1 MASRPRARQAVR
13 IAVLAGAVHLCACAA
28 AQEPG
33 APSTPVAASVAPSS
47 PYLQA
52 ADEAARSYD
61 YAAASRLLE
70 QAAAGAA
77 EPLAGQIKQRLA
89 LYEQFLAMTQLLQQ
103 AKDNPGRMVGTGT
116 TRGGRQLSGLLHM
129 FELGIIPGARIGNRV
144 LDEGFLALK
153 AGGDTVRRM
162 AAREIAQ
169 VSVEWVAPRTE
180 AWPNYWTIGK
190 VRVVLQTGEVVEG
203 TPTWILPLSTL
214 TVRPAGAEEDDSV
227 TAYPLSPKGFT
238 PDDLVS
244 QVTILGAP
252 PAPPP
257 LTPE

>member
-1 MASRPRARQAVR
+1 
-13 IAVLAGAVHLCACAA
+13 
-28 AQEPG
+28 
-33 APSTPVAASVAPSS
+33 
-47 PYLQA
+47 
-52 ADEAARSYD
+52 
-61 YAAASRLLE
+61 LE
-70 QAAAGAA
+70 QAAAGAS

-89 LYEQFLAMTQLLQQ
+89 LYEQFLAMTELIQQ
-103 AKDNPGRMVGTGT
+103 ARDNPTRIVGTGT

-153 AGGDTVRRM
+153 TDGDTVRRM

-169 VSVEWVAPRTE
+169 VTVDWVQPKADG
-180 AWPNYWTIGK
+180 WPNYWTIGK

-203 TPTWILPLSTL
+203 TPTWVLPLSTL

-227 TAYPLSPKGFT
+227 SAYPLSPKGFT

-252 PAPPP
+252 PAAAPSK
-257 LTPE
+257 PE